1 MSPSPE
7 DRVFDLAAD
16 LFGPPSA
23 FTRLGLVCALIE
35 GECKVS
41 EMLEQV
47 DVSQPN
53 SLQHLGD
60 AVPG

>member
-7 DRVFDLAAD
+7 DRVFDMAAD

-23 FTRLGLVCALIE
+23 FTRLRLVCALIE
-35 GECKVS
+35 GERKVS

-47 DVSQPN
+47 AVSQPN
-53 SLQHLGD
+53 L
-60 AVPG
+60 